1 MFPIKS
7 YGAITNK
14 VQGEKHIVSI
24 ENVDTIYHQKDGE
37 LDFSDLC
44 DLVTQTF

>member
-1 MFPIKS
+1 MEQLQIK
-7 YGAITNK
+7 YR
-14 VQGEKHIVSI
+14 EKNHIVSI